1 MRTIKQFSETLA
13 ALLVGAR
20 STGEAVSYKD
30 LEELSLLFAGLSLDT
45 LVSTNSSQLLSLF
58 SITGELDVN
67 KTYASARLI
76 HQLSEQE
83 SSEQQAGILKLK
95 ALELLTEIKN
105 QQGEYINEE
114 HQTLTESLEST
125 IKLSL

>member
-13 ALLVGAR
+13 ALLVGSRA
-20 STGEAVSYKD
+20 TGEAVSYKD
-30 LEELSLLFAGLSLDT
+30 LEELSLLFSGLSLDT
-45 LVSTNSSQLLSLF
+45 LVATNSSQLLSLF

-67 KTYASARLI
+67 KTYASARLM

-83 SSEQQAGILKLK
+83 SSEQQAAIFKQK

-105 QQGEYINEE
+105 QQGEYLNEE
-114 HQTLTESLEST
+114 HQTLTESLQAST
-125 IKLSL
+125 AVS